1 MKNVMQFLR
10 WVCNAWKRHGTI
22 RKMRSMMIGNA
33 FMLIACRD
41 VVLIPFPFRDR
52 LAEKTRPAVVVS
64 SDLYN
69 DQGDIVVAAITSQP
83 LRFPTDYELMD
94 WKHAGLQYPSTVRI
108 LVASVAI

>member
-1 MKNVMQFLR
+1 
-10 WVCNAWKRHGTI
+10 
-22 RKMRSMMIGNA
+22 
-33 FMLIACRD
+33 MLIACRD

-83 LRFPTDYELMD
+83 SRFPTDYELMD
-94 WKHAGLQYPSTVRI
+94 WQHAGLQYPSTVRV
-108 LVASVAI
+108 LVASIAISRVVLNIGRLSDDDWREVVDRLHVVFP